1 MRRELEYRSVDRQ
14 EAYVSQVNSKVR
26 KMDLPESEVKGGP
39 CKNLL
44 EFSDTFITQENLS
57 KEFEWIDPS

>member
-44 EFSDTFITQENLS
+44 EFSDTFIT
-57 KEFEWIDPS
+57 